1 MDFDVPIR
9 TPSRRSR
16 TERLAGMPS
25 SPLIPSEHSFEH
37 PPGVP
42 PSDPRDFLRHELRC
56 SMDGK
61 TRRTSV
67 QRDAGFGGDV
77 LEKLGQEAAR
87 VSDGRKL
94 QGLFQLAQSP
104 GFERRAA

>member
-37 PPGVP
+37 PSPTDRLCFQIETEAVAAIAAP
-42 PSDPRDFLRHELRC
+42 PI
-56 SMDGK
+56 
-61 TRRTSV
+61 V
-67 QRDAGFGGDV
+67 QS
-77 LEKLGQEAAR
+77 AR
-87 VSDGRKL
+87 MKNNRNRPVV
-94 QGLFQLAQSP
+94 QTHAVV
-104 GFERRAA
+104 